1 MFEGIDLKSG
11 NIKRVVINNKAVKT
25 AVNPVLP
32 PSSTPLA
39 LSINAVVV
47 ETPNKL
53 PPTVAIASASSV
65 FCNDLSFLLFSWN
78 RFALV
83 PTPVKVPKV
92 SNISVIKNVIIT
104 GNKDK
109 DKALKIS
116 NFKNIGE
123 IEEGAEKKSVG
134 VVLSEKLQATIEVI
148 AIDKIN
154 APLSL

>member
-1 MFEGIDLKSG
+1 MIEKVKGIKITIKKAAALVAKSVSSKFILPSSVNINTPTTTNTGYIAFEGIDLKSG

-65 FCNDLSFLLFSWN
+65 FCNDLSFLLFS
-78 RFALV
+78 
-83 PTPVKVPKV
+83 
-92 SNISVIKNVIIT
+92 
-104 GNKDK
+104 
-109 DKALKIS
+109 
-116 NFKNIGE
+116 
-123 IEEGAEKKSVG
+123 
-134 VVLSEKLQATIEVI
+134 
-148 AIDKIN
+148 
-154 APLSL
+154 